1 MMVYTVAGCS
11 FSYCYN
17 IYRITE
23 SEAFMPRWLKGQD
36 HMLLLIYFQVICLYG
51 DAFGQKVPSK
61 QMKMDNEQGKFNQPW
76 THRISRIY
84 GAAYIL
90 CVLISADDDDKL

>member
-17 IYRITE
+17 IYSITE

-76 THRISRIY
+76 THRISWIY